1 LGLVWK
7 KQTQRRVDGVENNKV
22 TWPVPTEVNLG
33 QEVSLAPAYQ
43 EAALV

>member
-1 LGLVWK
+1 MGLVWK
-7 KQTQRRVDGVENNKV
+7 KQTQRRVDGMENNKV